1 MSGTLLSDLD
11 GRSPVIGNDGDLVNK
26 ILADMNSP
34 SESNPIHSMQQQQQ
48 PQYQSSGGGGSMI
61 PPAPSGRVINSP
73 NPNTVYPNAVDTG
86 TGPNVHMIG
95 KEYPTPGDF
104 AQMMNNN
111 YGNSVQAANHPGAM
125 MMQQNVGGMMSAPGY
140 QSYGYNGGAPGPQL
154 MPLSSGSS
162 SSFIVDLF
170 NQFRQPILVA
180 IIFFALSLPVVNLII
195 AHYLPSLVHIGGDL
209 TLVGILLKSGVAGGL
224 FWFFTKVLV
233 PLLGI
238 K

>member
-1 MSGTLLSDLD
+1 MSGTLISDLD
-11 GRSPVIGNDGDLVNK
+11 SRSPVIGNDGDLVNK

-34 SESNPIHSMQQQQQ
+34 SDSNPIQSMQHQQ
-48 PQYQSSGGGGSMI
+48 QYQSSGGSMV

-73 NPNTVYPNAVDTG
+73 NPNTVYPNAVDAG

-111 YGNSVQAANHPGAM
+111 YGNSAQAASHPGAM

-140 QSYGYNGGAPGPQL
+140 QSYGYNGAPSPQL
-154 MPLSSGSS
+154 MPLSSGGS

-180 IIFFALSLPVVNLII
+180 IIFFALNLPVINLII
-195 AHYLPSLVHIGGDL
+195 GHYLPSLVHIGGDL
-209 TLVGILLKSGVAGGL
+209 TLSGSLVKSCVAGGI
-224 FWFFTKVLV
+224 FWFLTKVLV